1 VLEDV
6 DELLVV
12 ELVDVLLL
20 EDVDE
25 LLVVELVDVLLLEL
39 DEDDEDD
46 RHCE

>member
-1 VLEDV
+1 MLEDV